1 MKNKILIIL
10 VICFISCK
18 TDNRESPNEEK
29 KITKTID
36 TVFFDE
42 KGDTIKSQT
51 AYLKNNYKLII
62 FPALDK
68 KNKGI
73 INFRL
78 INGKKDNTYLL
89 ASTFIANYRP
99 YYEGVDFQN
108 YFALHSN
115 GGGTSNSYFWLYDK
129 ETGNEVLTYSYF
141 KIRLDFDLKNEL
153 ILYEDED
160 NEYKKFI
167 YDVNTKT
174 KTLVDIPKS
183 FADKQE
189 CTRNDYFEKASY
201 IKRVTDKYY
210 FIAFK
215 DCPSS
220 VEFKIKKTK

>member
-1 MKNKILIIL
+1 MKYRILILLLIG
-10 VICFISCK
+10 FISCK
-18 TDNRESPNEEK
+18 MDNGKSIKEEK
-29 KITKTID
+29 KTNKSRD

-42 KGDTIKSQT
+42 HGDTIKSQT

-68 KNKGI
+68 KNEGV

-99 YYEGVDFQN
+99 YYKEVDFQN

-141 KIRLDFDLKNEL
+141 KIQLDFDLKNEL
-153 ILYEDED
+153 ILYIDDDD
-160 NEYKKFI
+160 NTYI
-167 YDVNTKT
+167 YDVNTKI
-174 KTLVDIPKS
+174 KTLIAIPS
-183 FADKQE
+183 DLMDKQE
-189 CTRNDYFEKASY
+189 CTKYNDAYKSIY
-201 IKRVTDKYY
+201 IKRISKEYY
-210 FIAFK
+210 YLGFRY
-215 DCPSS
+215 CEPSS
-220 VEFKIKKTK
+220 LEFRVKKPK